1 MHKDCLKMTE
11 LLNKLYDLEILKG
24 DYIYIGSDIKAKS
37 IEEAIAI
44 MKIVYDSDIDE
55 ESEII
60 HFEEKTIQ

>member
-1 MHKDCLKMTE
+1 MTE
-11 LLNKLYDLEILKG
+11 LLNKLYDVEILKG
-24 DYIYIGSDIKAKS
+24 DYVYIGSDIKAKS

>member
-1 MHKDCLKMTE
+1 MRKDCLKMTE

-24 DYIYIGSDIKAKS
+24 DYVYIGSDIKAKS

>member
-1 MHKDCLKMTE
+1 MRKDCLKMTE

>member
-1 MHKDCLKMTE
+1 MRKDCLKMSE

-24 DYIYIGSDIKAKS
+24 DYVYIGSDIKAKS

-60 HFEEKTIQ
+60 HFED

>member
-11 LLNKLYDLEILKG
+11 SLNKLYDLEILKG

>member
-1 MHKDCLKMTE
+1 
-11 LLNKLYDLEILKG
+11 LNKLYDLEILKG
-24 DYIYIGSDIKAKS
+24 DYVYIGSDIKAKS

>member
-1 MHKDCLKMTE
+1 MTE

-24 DYIYIGSDIKAKS
+24 DYVYIGSDIKAKS

>member
-1 MHKDCLKMTE
+1 MRKDCLKMTE

-44 MKIVYDSDIDE
+44 MKIVYDSNIDE

>member
-1 MHKDCLKMTE
+1 MHKDYLKMTE
-11 LLNKLYDLEILKG
+11 SLNKLYDLEILKG
-24 DYIYIGSDIKAKS
+24 DYVYIGSDIKAKS

>member
-1 MHKDCLKMTE
+1 MTE